1 MNRKAGGNNFTIVTF
16 QESDGRA
23 AHQIEASTVERDTY
37 LLVWCWMMIG
47 MFGCNVHSRSGT
59 NDVSNK
65 SASADFA
72 RQVEGDVHVQIHA
85 NRYFRGVP

>member
-1 MNRKAGGNNFTIVTF
+1 
-16 QESDGRA
+16 
-23 AHQIEASTVERDTY
+23 
-37 LLVWCWMMIG
+37 MMIG

-59 NDVSNK
+59 NYVSNK